1 MQLLPRQQHGQWVPV
16 GAAAVC
22 AGLSIVNF
30 MALFAPSLH
39 SRLAR
44 ELDVLPG
51 VVGNAAVLATAI
63 AGVLLWFIA
72 GGLARRKRRAWLIAV
87 LLLTVNLTVRAWAGV
102 HAKGIAPMVVNAA
115 LLIFLLCFAGDFFAR
130 SEPIS
135 KRRALPNLVA
145 MLVVGTGI
153 GLLVVSVRSLKLGL
167 QVPFSDRLLD
177 VWQGWV
183 GIPNVLDQGPTQ
195 GDDLVYYVLLAIGLI
210 MGAVLLFVLLRS
222 PRGNDHSALAQRSRI
237 EAVAQHDGQADSL
250 EYFTRRPDKS
260 VLWSADRQAGIPYAV
275 VHGVLLASGDP
286 IGRREHW
293 SEAIAAFME
302 LARQHA
308 WTPGVAAC
316 SDNARHA
323 WHAIA
328 ELESLEIGDEAIV
341 DVDEFTLQGNYKRNL
356 RRQVN
361 RAQRSGVTL
370 HVARVGD
377 LDPELRGSLAL
388 RATQWRTG
396 HVERGFSMALGRV
409 CQLQDADCLVA
420 WGSLRGEL
428 VGLLQFVP
436 WGEDDWSLDVMRR
449 SPDAPGGL
457 MDALI
462 VELIRDVKQ
471 RGAHRVSLNFAPFR
485 STLDHDRIH
494 EQQALLR
501 VWRQTL
507 LFASK
512 WSQIE
517 SMYRFNS
524 KYRPDWHP
532 RYLMFANSRDLAR
545 VSTAYLNAEGFLTR
559 PRWLR
564 RASHGDS

>member
-1 MQLLPRQQHGQWVPV
+1 MPP
-16 GAAAVC
+16 
-22 AGLSIVNF
+22 
-30 MALFAPSLH
+30 LH

-72 GGLARRKRRAWLIAV
+72 GGLSRRKRRAWLVAV
-87 LLLTVNLTVRAWAGV
+87 LLLTLNLTVRGWAGM
-102 HAKGIAPMVVNAA
+102 HAKGIAPMVVNAV
-115 LLIFLLCFAGDFFAR
+115 LLIFLLVFAGDFFAR

-135 KRRALPNLVA
+135 MRRALPNLLA
-145 MLVVGTGI
+145 MLVVGTGV
-153 GLLVVSVRSLKLGL
+153 GLLLVSVRVLKLNM
-167 QVPFSDRLLD
+167 QVPFGDRLLD

-195 GDDLVYYVLLAIGLI
+195 SDDLVYCALLAIGII

-222 PRGNDHSALAQRSRI
+222 PRGDQHSALAQRAHI
-237 EAVAQHDGQADSL
+237 EAVSQRAHESDSL
-250 EYFTRRPDKS
+250 EYFALRSDKS
-260 VLWSADRQAGIPYAV
+260 VLWSPSRQSAIPHAV
-275 VHGVLLASGDP
+275 VQGVLLASGDP
-286 IGRREHW
+286 IGPRELW
-293 SEAIAAFME
+293 PEAIDSFMV

-308 WTPGVAAC
+308 WTVGVAAC
-316 SDNARHA
+316 SERARAVWHEHA
-323 WHAIA
+323 Q
-328 ELESLEIGDEAIV
+328 LEALEIGDEAIV
-341 DVDEFTLQGNYKRNL
+341 QVQDFSRQGNSKRNL

-361 RAQRSGVTL
+361 RAERSGVIL
-370 HVARVGD
+370 HVARIGD
-377 LDPELRGSLAL
+377 LDAELRGALAQ

-396 HVERGFSMALGRV
+396 RVERGFSMALGRV
-409 CQLQDADCLVA
+409 CQSQDAHCLIA
-420 WGSLRGEL
+420 WGTLHGEL

-436 WGEDDWSLDVMRR
+436 WGEADWSLDVMRR
-449 SPDAPGGL
+449 SPAAPGGL

-462 VELIRDVKQ
+462 VETIRHVKTL
-471 RGAHRVSLNFAPFR
+471 GAHRVSLNFAPFR
-485 STLDHDRIH
+485 STLDHDERD
-494 EQQALLR
+494 ERQALLR

-524 KYRPDWHP
+524 KYRPQWIP

-545 VSTAYLNAEGFLTR
+545 VATAYMSAEGFLTK
-559 PRWLR
+559 PRWMRR
-564 RASHGDS
+564 RARSDV